1 MRRLLLLCAFVFLA
15 GCGAKNGSQ
24 ALVNGQCG
32 TVQDAC
38 RFGTPSGTGDTS
50 APYAWVC
57 LGRGGGVNDTCSVPT
72 APVDPGEK
80 FAGQNEL
87 AEKVKAA
94 GPMRGLV
101 TLFDGSYDDPACRP
115 NCHGNHMKKYIE
127 EMGIPEENINV
138 DTTDRHLFD
147 PALIGN
153 TLVAILPTGFVWHN
167 ANRESTESL
176 QKSNLLVVSAAGNTE
191 QDPRDLWYPDNPHW
205 TEFSWEKSMAFVET
219 GKVIF
224 AKHAERP
231 LPNGTIVP
239 YKGNVKCGTVMDY
252 CYSILLPDRQ
262 NTGTSGAS
270 ANLGALTFYLFQLWD
285 TPREVIGVL
294 NACAEDVGEPGI
306 DEEFGRGIVSVVCD
320 TVQNRERTVAASSV
334 GSPGAASSPVLDQMI
349 GDSAAL
355 RPRPQ
360 SLMPLP
366 LPASG
371 RFRPFYAVRL
381 YDLETVSGYLGG
393 EFSLKGTGFLVSGGA
408 DYAPLG
414 VRSSLLYA
422 ARTPFMEFGGRRGL
436 FSRGGHRFS
445 LLGSYGRSGGD
456 GLLLNVGRLGGQYR
470 YRFTPSSV
478 LSLYGGHR
486 LAYGFLGIPGYRQAG
501 AEPVSFVD
509 HVPEARVS
517 LAVRW

>member
-1 MRRLLLLCAFVFLA
+1 MKR
-15 GCGAKNGSQ
+15 
-24 ALVNGQCG
+24 
-32 TVQDAC
+32 
-38 RFGTPSGTGDTS
+38 
-50 APYAWVC
+50 YAM
-57 LGRGGGVNDTCSVPT
+57 N
-72 APVDPGEK
+72 
-80 FAGQNEL
+80 
-87 AEKVKAA
+87 
-94 GPMRGLV
+94 
-101 TLFDGSYDDPACRP
+101 
-115 NCHGNHMKKYIE
+115 
-127 EMGIPEENINV
+127 MGIPEENIYVSPENWL
-138 DTTDRHLFD
+138 RD
-147 PALIGN
+147 P
-153 TLVAILPTGFVWHN
+153 VILEKTKVYAYP
-167 ANRESTESL
+167 STSL
-176 QKSNLLVVSAAGNTE
+176 YSFKSNVMERDYDKQWAPGRLHVAAAGNVDE
-191 QDPRDLWYPDNPHW
+191 SEGIDRELWYRDNPHW
-205 TEFSWEKSMAFVET
+205 NSNKLWANWDAAFDSFATGRVIMAKYAVKSDDGA
-219 GKVIF
+219 I
-224 AKHAERP
+224 
-231 LPNGTIVP
+231 LP
-239 YKGNVKCGTVMDY
+239 YLGNVKCGMAKEF
-252 CYSILLPDRQ
+252 CYSIFAPEYQ
-262 NTGTSGAS
+262 NHGTSGAS
-270 ANLGALTFYLFQLWD
+270 VNLGALSFYLSQLWE

-294 NACAEDVGEPGI
+294 NVCAEDVGEPGI
-306 DEEFGRGIVSVVCD
+306 DEEFGRGVVSVVCD

-360 SLMPLP
+360 SLMPPP
-366 LPASG
+366 LPGSG

-381 YDLETVSGYLGG
+381 YDMETVSGYLGG

-422 ARTPFMEFGGRRGL
+422 ARTPFIEFGGRRSL
-436 FSRGGHRFS
+436 FSRGGHGFS

-456 GLLLNVGRLGGQYR
+456 NLQLNVGRFGGQYR